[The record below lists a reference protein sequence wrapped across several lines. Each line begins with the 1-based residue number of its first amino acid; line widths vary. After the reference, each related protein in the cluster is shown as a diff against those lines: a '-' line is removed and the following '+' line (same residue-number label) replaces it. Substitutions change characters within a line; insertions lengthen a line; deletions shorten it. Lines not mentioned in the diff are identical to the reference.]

1 MATIFPIALLMI
13 GVGPACTAVIDFFDT
28 AHHEAGM
35 NRKSQP
41 KNPGFISKAATQYAG
56 DLTPVALSALSA
68 WLIVTGVKG
77 LAGFTVNR
85 HTALADLI
93 GIMLVIALAR
103 WMKPRSDPK

>member
-1 MATIFPIALLMI
+1 MATISHHALHMM
-13 GVGPACTAVIDFFDT
+13 VMDPACIVVIDFTDT
-28 AHHEAGM
+28 AHYEADM
-35 NRKSQP
+35 DRKSQP
-41 KNPGFISKAATQYAG
+41 KNRGFISKAATQYAG
-56 DLTPVALSALSA
+56 ELTPVALSALSA

-77 LAGFTVNR
+77 LAGFTVNH